1 MNAQLQ
7 PATLNDNELRATI
20 YFAVGVA
27 SEGSNRGRNVAYEL
41 AFAGYI
47 HREGDTARGQPR
59 EAGVYREGQ
68 LEPIYNS
75 GYSIGTLQ
83 TDFGQQRNDA
93 NRNADQDEHANG
105 DADLHADEH
114 THEYA
119 DAHPDA
125 DGDEHA
131 HPDADAHLD
140 AEPEPRLLRLRRRH
154 QQYGY
159 EPDLQHHHA
168 EQRHQQHRCPRW
180 YRYERLR
187 RPRNG

>member
-1 MNAQLQ
+1 VNAQLQ

-27 SEGSNRGRNVAYEL
+27 SEGSNRGRNVAYGL

-83 TDFGQQRNDA
+83 TQFVVPFAVEDSLIVEAKSRVLATAVTQATN
-93 NRNADQDEHANG
+93 
-105 DADLHADEH
+105 
-114 THEYA
+114 
-119 DAHPDA
+119 
-125 DGDEHA
+125 
-131 HPDADAHLD
+131 
-140 AEPEPRLLRLRRRH
+140 
-154 QQYGY
+154 
-159 EPDLQHHHA
+159 
-168 EQRHQQHRCPRW
+168 
-180 YRYERLR
+180 
-187 RPRNG
+187 